1 MPIIIPTIDE
11 IERMEARQR
20 AALEKRVPAWRAAFE
35 QSIALLTA
43 PPKPRRVDRRCGI
56 PSAKY
61 RSRDIADAR
70 FLLDRMPLDPDAGQH
85 LADLLEA
92 IA

>member
-20 AALEKRVPAWRAAFE
+20 AALARHASAWRAAFE